1 MLMYICGWQAAAVMS
16 SKILF
21 SNIVNL
27 SGNHHATRDAVGLLS
42 IDPGL
47 FSGCF
52 LLTRGFFS
60 VLRSRNFFVFNN
72 IVDFPRL
79 GATKGKT
86 PTTCRRVTFFLLTQ
100 WFFLVLW
107 QKEWYYIV
115 SRGVPCLW
123 QRHGTQWW
131 ATNFVAC
138 NLFLS
143 LSIFPT
149 TMQLGQNSWVASG
162 VGLQYGYFL

>member
-1 MLMYICGWQAAAVMS
+1 MLTNIC
-16 SKILF
+16 KFF

-27 SGNHHATRDAVGLLS
+27 SCNHHATRDA

-47 FSGCF
+47 FFQFCDP
-52 LLTRGFFS
+52 GF
-60 VLRSRNFFVFNN
+60 FFVFNN

-86 PTTCRRVTFFLLTQ
+86 PTTRHRVTFFLLTR
-100 WFFLVLW
+100 WLSIDLVAFFQFCDKRKGMKGMVL
-107 QKEWYYIV
+107 YL

>member
-1 MLMYICGWQAAAVMS
+1 MLT
-16 SKILF
+16 SKILFACKFF

-27 SGNHHATRDAVGLLS
+27 SCNHHATRDA

-47 FSGCF
+47 FFQFCDP
-52 LLTRGFFS
+52 GF
-60 VLRSRNFFVFNN
+60 FFVFNN
-72 IVDFPRL
+72 IVDFPRSVQQKERPQPPAVGL
-79 GATKGKT
+79 LSFYWPGG
-86 PTTCRRVTFFLLTQ
+86 FLLT
-100 WFFLVLW
+100 WWLFFQFCDKRKGMKGMVL
-107 QKEWYYIV
+107 YL

-143 LSIFPT
+143 LLIFPT
-149 TMQLGQNSWVASG
+149 TMQLGQNSRVASG